1 MALVCKSQKIFMIIK
16 FMVMN
21 KFKSFIDQ
29 VLLINLFLVIIF
41 AFFFM
46 FSVIMEINGVSIYL
60 DLFRKIW
67 NPLITPLI
75 TLLILSSLWSG
86 INSWL
91 KKRGHFEE

>member
-1 MALVCKSQKIFMIIK
+1 MDN
-16 FMVMN
+16 N

-41 AFFFM
+41 AFFFI
-46 FSVIMEINGVSIYL
+46 FSVIMEINGFSIYL
-60 DLFRKIW
+60 DLFRRIW
-67 NPLITPLI
+67 NPLIIPLI

-91 KKRGHFEE
+91 KRREHSEE

>member
-1 MALVCKSQKIFMIIK
+1 MEN
-16 FMVMN
+16 N

-41 AFFFM
+41 AFFFI
-46 FSVIMEINGVSIYL
+46 FSVIMEINGFSIYL
-60 DLFRKIW
+60 DLFRRIW
-67 NPLITPLI
+67 NPLIIPLI

-91 KKRGHFEE
+91 KKREHSEE

>member
-1 MALVCKSQKIFMIIK
+1 MEN
-16 FMVMN
+16 N

-41 AFFFM
+41 ALFFI
-46 FSVIMEINGVSIYL
+46 FSVIMEINGFSIYL
-60 DLFRKIW
+60 DLFRRIW
-67 NPLITPLI
+67 NPLIIPLI

-91 KKRGHFEE
+91 KKREHSEE

>member
-1 MALVCKSQKIFMIIK
+1 MEN
-16 FMVMN
+16 N

-41 AFFFM
+41 AFFFI
-46 FSVIMEINGVSIYL
+46 FSVIMEINGFSIYL
-60 DLFRKIW
+60 DLFRRIW
-67 NPLITPLI
+67 NPFIIPLI

-91 KKRGHFEE
+91 MQREHFED

>member
-1 MALVCKSQKIFMIIK
+1 MDN
-16 FMVMN
+16 N

-41 AFFFM
+41 AFFFI
-46 FSVIMEINGVSIYL
+46 FSVIMEINGFSIYL
-60 DLFRKIW
+60 DLFRRIW
-67 NPLITPLI
+67 NPLIIPLI

-91 KKRGHFEE
+91 KKRGHSEE

>member
-1 MALVCKSQKIFMIIK
+1 MIVQL
-16 FMVMN
+16 MVMN

>member
-1 MALVCKSQKIFMIIK
+1 MIIK
-16 FMVMN
+16 LMVMN
-21 KFKSFIDQ
+21 KFKSLIDQ

-91 KKRGHFEE
+91 KQREHFEE

>member
-1 MALVCKSQKIFMIIK
+1 MEN
-16 FMVMN
+16 N

-41 AFFFM
+41 AFLFI
-46 FSVIMEINGVSIYL
+46 FSIIMQMNGFSIYL
-60 DLFRKIW
+60 DFFRKIW
-67 NPLITPLI
+67 NPLIIPLI

-91 KKRGHFEE
+91 ERRGQIEE

>member
-1 MALVCKSQKIFMIIK
+1 MEN
-16 FMVMN
+16 N
-21 KFKSFIDQ
+21 KFKSFVDQ

-41 AFFFM
+41 AFFFL

-60 DLFRKIW
+60 DLFRRIW
-67 NPLITPLI
+67 NPLIIPLI

-91 KKRGHFEE
+91 KQRGHSEE

>member
-1 MALVCKSQKIFMIIK
+1 MEN
-16 FMVMN
+16 N

-41 AFFFM
+41 ALFFI
-46 FSVIMEINGVSIYL
+46 FSVIMEINGFSIYL
-60 DLFRKIW
+60 DLFRRIW
-67 NPLITPLI
+67 NPLIIPLI

-91 KKRGHFEE
+91 KKRGHSEE